1 MDTGIT
7 RGQGHLVAKVTMT
20 THVLSG
26 MLTMPITIAV
36 AMVMV
41 TIRIMCKVNSRM
53 FFFYSDFHHLNESL
67 ICLGPRIAKLRHL
80 LCFVVETAPS
90 RMTPVKH
97 SIPHACIRF
106 GPGGQLVKVV
116 PNQPAEG
123 QPATVEIHDLN
134 EMLQDNPETEELK
147 DFPGPLVRYMYQ
159 VLSCYLKKY
168 LNVRDIQTIFHY
180 NHFELPLHSVKFPV
194 NNY

>member
-1 MDTGIT
+1 
-7 RGQGHLVAKVTMT
+7 
-20 THVLSG
+20 
-26 MLTMPITIAV
+26 
-36 AMVMV
+36 
-41 TIRIMCKVNSRM
+41 
-53 FFFYSDFHHLNESL
+53 
-67 ICLGPRIAKLRHL
+67 
-80 LCFVVETAPS
+80 
-90 RMTPVKH
+90 MTPVKH

-147 DFPGPLVRYMYQ
+147 DFPGPLVRYQ

-194 NNY
+194 NNYFKKNLSVLWFSSALGQLIETFCC